1 MYNYVFRKRRTYNMD
16 QLIITGATG
25 HIGINLVHLLTKIGK
40 YNIKLLL
47 LPGEDISMFEGMN
60 ITFSYGNILD
70 KDFLL
75 TEIKANSIVIHL
87 AGYIN
92 ISSHDIEKMYQVNYQ
107 GTVNVVDAC
116 MTNKVKKLLYASSV
130 HAIIPAQKHLKM
142 KEPTFLDEKLVVG
155 DYAKSKS
162 LATKYVFSKISEG
175 LPAVVLYPSGV
186 IGPKDYKVSDFG
198 SLIIDIANN
207 KLKAKVHGSYNFVD
221 VRDVADGITSAITK
235 GEIGRGYILSGE
247 NVTVN
252 QIYTTIN
259 NYLGRKVFI
268 PTLPM
273 WFVKLFAKLAE
284 LYYTRR
290 HRKPIFTKYSLY
302 TISSNHNFDNSYAK
316 KHLGFKTTPIKASLI
331 DSLTWFQKNM
341 SDLFRK

>member
-1 MYNYVFRKRRTYNMD
+1 MN

-25 HIGINLVHLLTKIGK
+25 HIGINLVHLLNKSGK
-40 YNIKLLL
+40 YDIKLLL
-47 LPGEDISMFEGMN
+47 LPGEDISMFKGMDVK
-60 ITFSYGNILD
+60 FFFGDILD
-70 KDFLL
+70 KEFLL
-75 TEIKANSIVIHL
+75 SEISKDSIVIHL

-92 ISSHDIEKMYQVNYQ
+92 ISSHDIDKMYKVNYQ
-107 GTVNVVDAC
+107 GTMNIVDAC
-116 MTNKVKKLLYASSV
+116 ITNKVKKLLYASSV

-142 KEPTFLDEKLVVG
+142 NEPTFLNEKLVVG
-155 DYAKSKS
+155 DYAKSKA
-162 LATKYVFSKISEG
+162 LATKYVFSKISDG
-175 LPAVVLYPSGV
+175 LPAVILYPSGV
-186 IGPKDYKVSDFG
+186 IGPRDYKVSDFG

-221 VRDVADGITSAITK
+221 VRDVANGFVSAITK

-259 NYLGRKVFI
+259 THLNRKVFI

-290 HRKPIFTKYSLY
+290 DRKPIFTKYSLY
-302 TISSNHNFDNSYAK
+302 TISSNCNFDNSYAK
-316 KHLGFKTTPIKASLI
+316 KHLGFKTIPIKVSLI

-341 SDLFRK
+341 PDLFQK

>member
-1 MYNYVFRKRRTYNMD
+1 MEKLV
-16 QLIITGATG
+16 ITGATG
-25 HIGINLVHLLTKIGK
+25 HIGVNLVHLLNEIGK
-40 YNIKLLL
+40 YDIKLLL
-47 LPGEDISMFEGMN
+47 LPGEDISMFKDMN
-60 ITFSYGNILD
+60 MNFSYGNILD
-70 KDFLL
+70 KNYLL
-75 TEIKANSIVIHL
+75 SEINSGSIVIHL

-92 ISSHDIEKMYQVNYQ
+92 ISSHDIKKMYQVNYQ

-116 MTNKVKKLLYASSV
+116 MKNKVKKLIYASSV
-130 HAIIPAQKHLKM
+130 HAIIPAQKHLRM
-142 KEPTFLDEKLVVG
+142 KEPTFLDEKSVVG

-162 LATKYVFSKISEG
+162 MATKYVFSKISEG

-186 IGPKDYKVSDFG
+186 IGPRDYKISDFG

-221 VRDVADGITSAITK
+221 VRDVADGIVSAITK

-247 NVTVN
+247 DVTVN

-259 NYLGRKVFI
+259 QYLGKKRYI

-273 WFVKLFAKLAE
+273 WFVKMFAKLAE
-284 LYYTRR
+284 LYYTSR
-290 HRKPIFTKYSLY
+290 HKKPIFTKYSLY

-316 KHLGFKTTPIKASLI
+316 KHLGFKTTPIKNSLI